1 MKKIIFFLLVFGFI
15 QHGFSQQN
23 ISFLNDTLQRLSFSV
38 QGNFDYGSSFG
49 TNSFLNKFIYGGN
62 ISREDK
68 STLYQKLGGTNTI
81 GGDVNF
87 SAQAEIP
94 FDTLFKKNNLSL
106 VVGVEHTE
114 HFDAKLSSDLVKLIF
129 DGNKQFAG
137 GYADIGNTNFNYFNY
152 QQINV
157 GIVKYK
163 KNNERPAKEGVLFS
177 LIKAQEHQAI
187 TIPEGSLFT
196 EQLGNELIFDLNYI
210 YNGSDTAN
218 SGFKA
223 FNGFGISTD
232 FFTEYNL
239 KNGGKIRLNIDDL
252 GFIQWNKKSIQ
263 IEADTIISFDGVE
276 IENIFDINDSLISS
290 FSRDSLLEY
299 VSTKKGEGGYAIALP
314 TTFNIN
320 YLHVF
325 SDKIAMNVGL
335 RYKILSNYFPLIYT
349 NIQYNFANNFMVQGN
364 IVYGGYG
371 KLNAGITLAKQFK
384 EKYQVIIG
392 SNHLGAFL
400 LPSSTYSSNGFLG
413 LKMYF

>member
-1 MKKIIFFLLVFGFI
+1 M
-15 QHGFSQQN
+15 
-23 ISFLNDTLQRLSFSV
+23 
-38 QGNFDYGSSFG
+38 
-49 TNSFLNKFIYGGN
+49 
-62 ISREDK
+62 
-68 STLYQKLGGTNTI
+68 
-81 GGDVNF
+81 
-87 SAQAEIP
+87 
-94 FDTLFKKNNLSL
+94 
-106 VVGVEHTE
+106 
-114 HFDAKLSSDLVKLIF
+114 
-129 DGNKQFAG
+129 
-137 GYADIGNTNFNYFNY
+137 
-152 QQINV
+152 
-157 GIVKYK
+157 
-163 KNNERPAKEGVLFS
+163 LFS
-177 LIKAQEHQAI
+177 LIKAQEHRAL

-252 GFIQWNKKSIQ
+252 GFIQWNKKSLQ

-314 TTFNIN
+314 TSFNIN

-371 KLNAGITLAKQFK
+371 KFNAGITLAKQFK
-384 EKYQVIIG
+384 EKYQIIIG

>member
-1 MKKIIFFLLVFGFI
+1 MKKIIFFLLVLVFI
-15 QHGFSQQN
+15 EDGFSQQN
-23 ISFLNDTLQRLSFSV
+23 ISFLNDTAQRLSFSI

-49 TNSFLNKFIYGGN
+49 SNSFLNKFIYGGK
-62 ISREDK
+62 IGREDK
-68 STLYQKLGGTNTI
+68 STLYQKLDGTNTI

-106 VVGVEHTE
+106 VVGLEHTE
-114 HFDAKLSSDLVKLIF
+114 HFDAKLSSDLVKLILN
-129 DGNKQFAG
+129 GNKQFAG
-137 GYADIGNTNFNYFNY
+137 AYANIGNTNFNYFNY

-163 KNNERPAKEGVLFS
+163 KHNDRPAKEGVLFS

-187 TIPEGSLFT
+187 TIPDGSLFT

-210 YNGSDTAN
+210 YNASDTSN
-218 SGFKA
+218 TGFKA
-223 FNGFGISTD
+223 FNGIGISTD
-232 FFTEYNL
+232 FFTEYIL

-252 GFIQWNKKSIQ
+252 GFVQWNKKSIQ
-263 IEADTIISFDGVE
+263 IEADTVISFDGVE

-299 VSTKKGEGGYAIALP
+299 VSTKKGTGGYAIALP

-320 YLHVF
+320 YLHPF
-325 SDKIAMNVGL
+325 SEKISMNVGL
-335 RYKILSNYFPLIYT
+335 RYKILSNYFLLLYS
-349 NIQYNFANNFMVQGN
+349 NIQYNFSDNFVVQGN
-364 IVYGGYG
+364 MIYGGYG
-371 KLNAGITLAKQFK
+371 KLNVGITVAKQFK
-384 EKYQVIIG
+384 EKYQIIIG
-392 SNHLGAFL
+392 SNHVGAYI
-400 LPSSTYSSNGFLG
+400 LPSNTFSNNGFLG

>member
-68 STLYQKLGGTNTI
+68 STLYQKLGSTNTI

-87 SAQAEIP
+87 SVQAEIP

-114 HFDAKLSSDLVKLIF
+114 HFDAKLSNDLVKLIF

-137 GYADIGNTNFNYFNY
+137 EYANIGNTNFNYFNY
-152 QQINV
+152 QQINI

-163 KNNERPAKEGVLFS
+163 KNNEKPAKEGVLFS

-218 SGFKA
+218 TGFKA

-320 YLHVF
+320 YLHIF
-325 SDKIAMNVGL
+325 SDKIAMNIGL

-349 NIQYNFANNFMVQGN
+349 NIQYNLANNFMVQGN
-364 IVYGGYG
+364 IIYGGYG
-371 KLNAGITLAKQFK
+371 KLNVGITLAKQFK

-392 SNHLGAFL
+392 SNHLGAYL
-400 LPSSTYSSNGFLG
+400 LPSSTYSNNGFLG